1 MLRIP
6 LIICLAVRRI
16 TGVWSRPDDGG
27 GTEGIT
33 RRGHQAQHHHGGHSL
48 DGLGRAGG
56 QHRHWR
62 QAPAA
67 PAAPAN
73 QCKLG
78 AIQHH

>member
-16 TGVWSRPDDGG
+16 TGVWSPPDDSG

-33 RRGHQAQHHHGGHSL
+33 RVGHHTQHHHGGPGLH
-48 DGLGRAGG
+48 GLGRAAG

-62 QAPAA
+62 QAPAS
-67 PAAPAN
+67 PAI
-73 QCKLG
+73 QCKPA